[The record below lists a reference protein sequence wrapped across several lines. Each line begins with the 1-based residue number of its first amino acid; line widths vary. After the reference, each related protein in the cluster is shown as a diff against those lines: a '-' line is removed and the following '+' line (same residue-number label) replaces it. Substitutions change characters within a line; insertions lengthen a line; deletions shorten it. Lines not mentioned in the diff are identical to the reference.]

1 MYFKNS
7 FCSRLEV
14 LERQVYV
21 EDKYRMTADIL
32 SKQIKIWEGDRL
44 VHKAI
49 GYREAK
55 VWIREQELKNKKIKK
70 DA

>member
-1 MYFKNS
+1 M
-7 FCSRLEV
+7 
-14 LERQVYV
+14 

-55 VWIREQELKNKKIKK
+55 VWIRDQELKNKKIKK